1 MTHRHDRRVLGQT
14 FQDLVA
20 HNRSLK
26 LAAAKISKR
35 DRVFTKSRFLRAW
48 VRAMR
53 LSVEERELQDFETAQ
68 QVLMI
73 KEQTADIHRKRL
85 MKRKAYKALK
95 RHHAQNLQERAL
107 ELEHGQRKQQIDGF
121 FEAMKER
128 ARDEEERVKREKL
141 EKMQKEKIKEKLREV
156 SKGTRK
162 AEER

>member
-1 MTHRHDRRVLGQT
+1 MQSKLQLDRARLQQDSLKAKETLFGYKISKLVIILSSVNHRHDRRMLGQT

-35 DRVFTKSRFLRAW
+35 NRVFTKSRFLRAW

-53 LSVEERELQDFETAQ
+53 LSVEERELQDFERAQ
-68 QVLMI
+68 QIMMI

-95 RHHAQNLQERAL
+95 RHHA
-107 ELEHGQRKQQIDGF
+107 
-121 FEAMKER
+121 
-128 ARDEEERVKREKL
+128 
-141 EKMQKEKIKEKLREV
+141 
-156 SKGTRK
+156 
-162 AEER
+162 